1 MRTWFITGASRGLGR
16 AFVEAALPFG
26 ALIAGPLTA
35 VIAVTDDTPW
45 G

>member
-1 MRTWFITGASRGLGR
+1 MTAWKNLVTAVSL
-16 AFVEAALPFG
+16 AALPFG